1 MSGRCPTSGLVCLR
15 GERQGAGAW
24 AAPGPLHPLPASVPG
39 TARARRG
46 KGGTTPSAYAARS
59 ARSMDGEEKLQ

>member
-1 MSGRCPTSGLVCLR
+1 MSGRCPTSGLVCLH
-15 GERQGAGAW
+15 GERQGAVAW
-24 AAPGPLHPLPASVPG
+24 AAPGPLPRLGPG